1 MQLDY
6 KMAYW
11 IQITIRIVK
20 NSLKMKLSLLLTV
33 ENSQPRPPM
42 DRQPI
47 IELAVLIVQKYTF
60 YEFSMKLLWF
70 RKSKVLDIQATMML
84 NRNTI
89 IASWKVKLKK
99 SATCY
104 ATRLEL
110 VNMGPI
116 MDLIMGVINVE
127 VLLLESLVSLQH
139 AVTRAVV
146 ARRCSVRFFS

>member
-1 MQLDY
+1 
-6 KMAYW
+6 
-11 IQITIRIVK
+11 
-20 NSLKMKLSLLLTV
+20 MKLSLLLTV
-33 ENSQPRPPM
+33 ENSKKLPLVNINALQAAARK
-42 DRQPI
+42 Q
-47 IELAVLIVQKYTF
+47 LW

-116 MDLIMGVINVE
+116 MGPTMGVINVE